1 MPFQLSSAADRGFT
15 KASSYDTFR
24 PSYPA
29 ATVDDLLAKLQ
40 VKGLKEARIVDLGA
54 GTGKFTELLASR
66 DEEYEVTAVEPHAEM
81 RKQCEG
87 KKLRGVT
94 VMEGNAATIPV
105 KSQSVDA
112 VVVAQ
117 VFDKQLSSTP
127 FTIQAADPLFS
138 LPLGENSTEFTY
150 WLSPQAIWERLH
162 SLSQIAVLEGEELA
176 VRPDL
181 ELK

>member
-117 VFDKQLSSTP
+117 VCRRIL
-127 FTIQAADPLFS
+127 
-138 LPLGENSTEFTY
+138 
-150 WLSPQAIWERLH
+150 RR
-162 SLSQIAVLEGEELA
+162 
-176 VRPDL
+176 RPD
-181 ELK
+181 